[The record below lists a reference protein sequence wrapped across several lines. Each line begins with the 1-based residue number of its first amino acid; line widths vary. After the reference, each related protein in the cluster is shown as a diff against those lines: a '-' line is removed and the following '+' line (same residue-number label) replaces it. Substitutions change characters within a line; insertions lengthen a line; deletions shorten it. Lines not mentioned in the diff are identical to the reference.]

1 MRRLEEPGAVSVRAQ
16 VGIEQEDPRVFH
28 PIRLAEAL
36 KVARILKRDET
47 LPEEIREIL
56 EVGIPLDLMPGH
68 VTPAKS
74 ALAEALGVSV
84 RTIRR
89 RELAWETADQ
99 RLRFDLVHRASRLVF
114 TERGARLRR

>member
-1 MRRLEEPGAVSVRAQ
+1 MRRLEEPSAFSVRSQ

-36 KVARILKRDET
+36 KVARILKRDEA
-47 LPEEIREIL
+47 LPEDILDIL
-56 EVGIPLDLMPGH
+56 EVGIPLDLMPSH
-68 VTPAKS
+68 LTPAKT

-89 RELAWETADQ
+89 RELAWETEDQ
-99 RLRFDLVHRASRLVF
+99 RLRFDLVHRASRIVF

>member
-1 MRRLEEPGAVSVRAQ
+1 MRRLEEPGAVSVRSQ
-16 VGIEQEDPRVFH
+16 VGIEQEDPRIFH

-36 KVARILKRDET
+36 KVARILKRDDA
-47 LPEEIREIL
+47 LPEDIRDII
-56 EVGIPLDLMPGH
+56 EVGIPLDLMPAH

-74 ALAEALGVSV
+74 DLAEALGVSV

-89 RELAWETADQ
+89 RELAWETSDQ